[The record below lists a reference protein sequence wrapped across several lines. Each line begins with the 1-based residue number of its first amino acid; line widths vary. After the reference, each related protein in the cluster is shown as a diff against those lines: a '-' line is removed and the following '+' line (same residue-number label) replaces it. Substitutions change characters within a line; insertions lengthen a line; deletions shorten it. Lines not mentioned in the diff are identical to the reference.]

1 MIGYKFLRL
10 LYQSRKVIIYPSGG
24 DSLASAIVH
33 KDLANIKRKVL
44 FGLTGR
50 QIICFGTAVL
60 VGVPLFF
67 LLRDTVSSSTAA
79 LCMIFAMFPFFMFAM
94 YERNG
99 QPLEVFL
106 RHMIQTVFV
115 RPKVRVYRTRNL
127 YTEEKRL
134 DDLRKEVRR
143 ILAEE

>member
-1 MIGYKFLRL
+1 MFW
-10 LYQSRKVIIYPSGG
+10 SSGAG
-24 DSLASAIVH
+24 WRS
-33 KDLANIKRKVL
+33 
-44 FGLTGR
+44 
-50 QIICFGTAVL
+50 AVL
-60 VGVPLFF
+60 
-67 LLRDTVSSSTAA
+67 LLRDTVSSSTAT

-115 RPKVRVYRTRNL
+115 RPKVRVYRTRNI
-127 YTEEKRL
+127 YAEEIRL
-134 DDLRKEVRR
+134 DELRKEVRR

>member
-1 MIGYKFLRL
+1 MAK
-10 LYQSRKVIIYPSGG
+10 
-24 DSLASAIVH
+24 AIVH

-50 QIICFGTAVL
+50 QIICFGAAAL

-67 LLRDTVSSSTAA
+67 LFRDNVSSSTAT
-79 LCMIFAMFPFFMFAM
+79 LCMIIVMFPFFMFAM

-106 RHMIQTVFV
+106 RHMVQTVFV
-115 RPKVRVYRTRNL
+115 RPKARVYRTTNIFVEAERQ
-127 YTEEKRL
+127 
-134 DDLRKEVRR
+134 DALRKEVRR
-143 ILAEE
+143 ILAEDT

>member
-1 MIGYKFLRL
+1 M
-10 LYQSRKVIIYPSGG
+10 
-24 DSLASAIVH
+24 ASTIVH

-50 QIICFGTAVL
+50 QIICFGAATL

-67 LLRDTVSSSTAA
+67 LLRNTVSSSTAT
-79 LCMIFAMFPFFMFAM
+79 LCMIIVMFPFFMFAM

-106 RHMIQTVFV
+106 RNMIQTVFV
-115 RPKVRVYRTRNL
+115 RPKVRVYKTRNL
-127 YTEEKRL
+127 YTEAKRL
-134 DDLRKEVRR
+134 DELRKEVRR

>member
-1 MIGYKFLRL
+1 MKNMIRQNRWNDPAVLF
-10 LYQSRKVIIYPSGG
+10 ISGG
-24 DSLASAIVH
+24 DPLASAIVH

-50 QIICFGTAVL
+50 QIICFGAAAL

-67 LLRDTVSSSTAA
+67 LLRDTVSSSTAT
-79 LCMIFAMFPFFMFAM
+79 LCMIIVMFPFFLLAM

-106 RHMIQTVFV
+106 RH
-115 RPKVRVYRTRNL
+115 NL
-127 YTEEKRL
+127 MTL
-134 DDLRKEVRR
+134 PG
-143 ILAEE
+143 

>member
-1 MIGYKFLRL
+1 M
-10 LYQSRKVIIYPSGG
+10 
-24 DSLASAIVH
+24 ASAIVH

-50 QIICFGTAVL
+50 QIICFGAAAL
-60 VGVPLFF
+60 VGVSLFF
-67 LLRDTVSSSTAA
+67 LLRDTVSSSTAT

-94 YERNG
+94 YEQNG

-115 RPKVRVYRTRNL
+115 RPKVRVYRTHNI

-134 DDLRKEVRR
+134 DELRKEVRR

>member
-1 MIGYKFLRL
+1 MTTTT
-10 LYQSRKVIIYPSGG
+10 
-24 DSLASAIVH
+24 VH

-50 QIICFGTAVL
+50 QIICFGAAAL
-60 VGVPLFF
+60 IGVPLFF
-67 LLRDTVSSSTAA
+67 LLRDTVSSSTAT

-115 RPKVRVYRTRNL
+115 RPKVRVYRTRNI
-127 YTEEKRL
+127 YTEENRL
-134 DDLRKEVRR
+134 NELRKEVRR

>member
-1 MIGYKFLRL
+1 M
-10 LYQSRKVIIYPSGG
+10 
-24 DSLASAIVH
+24 ASAVVH
-33 KDLANIKRKVL
+33 KDLANIKTKVL
-44 FGLTGR
+44 FGLTKR
-50 QIICFGTAVL
+50 QIICFGAAAL
-60 VGVPLFF
+60 IGVPLFF
-67 LLRDTVSSSTAA
+67 LLRTAVRASSATVWMV
-79 LCMIFAMFPFFMFAM
+79 LAMLPFFLFAM

-115 RPKVRVYRTRNL
+115 RPKVRVYRTHNI

-134 DDLRKEVRR
+134 DELRKEVRR